1 MILLA
6 RHGQSEDNGP
16 PQRFSGSR
24 DTPLSELGREQA
36 RALAREVAGE
46 GLRAIWTSQLRRA
59 RETAEIVGA
68 TLGIVPRVDAR
79 LAESHRGRWEGR
91 LVADLERDEPE
102 AWAAWQRGGAGYRF
116 PDGES
121 LAEHQQRAIAAIA
134 AVRAAPLPA
143 LVVCHGGTIRV
154 ILAAQSPRGLDAFH
168 EPARIPNATL
178 IRLDDDGRWTNAA

>member
-36 RALAREVAGE
+36 RALAETVEDAGLE
-46 GLRAIWTSQLRRA
+46 AIWTSALLRA
-59 RETAEIVGA
+59 RETAEIVGERVG
-68 TLGIVPRVDAR
+68 LVPRVDER

-91 LVADLERDEPE
+91 MVSDLEREEPE
-102 AWAAWQRGGAGYRF
+102 AWAAWQRAGAGYRF
-116 PDGES
+116 PGGES
-121 LAEHQQRAIAAIA
+121 LEEHQRRALAALD
-134 AVRAAPLPA
+134 AVRAGPLPA

-154 ILAAQSPRGLDAFH
+154 ILAAARPGGLDTYQ
-168 EPARIPNATL
+168 EPDRIPNATV